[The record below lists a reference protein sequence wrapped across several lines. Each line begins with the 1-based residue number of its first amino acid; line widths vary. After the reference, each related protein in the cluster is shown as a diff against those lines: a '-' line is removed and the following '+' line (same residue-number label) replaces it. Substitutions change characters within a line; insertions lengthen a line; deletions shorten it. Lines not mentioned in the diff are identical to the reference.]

1 LLFAQYGAKVST
13 RFNATSSQL
22 AQNTN
27 NKIVP
32 LVEEKEIEVL
42 DSISA
47 PYQNVINMA
56 GKIQSNKNYNLSV
69 ILMMLSMDSGNAHIA
84 AML

>member
-1 LLFAQYGAKVST
+1 MQQVVA
-13 RFNATSSQL
+13 QL

-27 NKIVP
+27 NKIV
-32 LVEEKEIEVL
+32 LLWRKNEIEVL

-56 GKIQSNKNYNLSV
+56 GKSNSNKNYNLSV
-69 ILMMLSMDSGNAHIA
+69 ILM
-84 AML
+84 